1 MIVTRQSAWSGAFNK
16 MDLGV
21 TPAQISRWR
30 SGELV
35 QNVFPHLTPEEREFL
50 ITGMVPGEQDEMYHL
65 IDRIAEVSE

>member
-1 MIVTRQSAWSGAFNK
+1 MIVTRQSAWSGAFNE
-16 MDLGV
+16 MDLDV
-21 TPAQISRWR
+21 TPAQLARWR

-65 IDRIAEVSE
+65 IDRLEEDAE